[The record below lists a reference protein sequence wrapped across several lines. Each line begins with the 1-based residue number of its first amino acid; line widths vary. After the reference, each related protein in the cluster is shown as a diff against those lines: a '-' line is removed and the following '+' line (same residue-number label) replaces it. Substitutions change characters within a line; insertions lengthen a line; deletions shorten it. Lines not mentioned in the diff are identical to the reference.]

1 MEPGRKTAYST
12 DLRWRVIWQKLGM
25 GLGYRQIA
33 HHLNISVGTVYNTY
47 KLFEP
52 TGSVEAKKARKRP
65 ELCKLDDRHQL
76 YVIGL
81 VLDNPKMYLSE
92 VCHQVK
98 EITNTEVSSATICN
112 LPASYGITR
121 KKVQHVALQ
130 RRVDYRGL
138 FVANVSFFRKKC
150 SFGWMRRAATTVKCL
165 ENLATQFAV
174 KELFVRNYWF
184 VDREY
189 LLSLHSLGPVVS

>member
-1 MEPGRKTAYST
+1 MSAEPGRKTAYST

-47 KLFEP
+47 KLFER
-52 TGSVEAKKARKRP
+52 TDSVEEKKARKRP
-65 ELCKLDDRHQL
+65 ELCKLNHHHQL

-112 LPASYGITR
+112 LLASYGITR
-121 KKVQHVALQ
+121 KKIQHVALQ

-138 FVANVSFFRKKC
+138 FVANVSFFSEREMLV
-150 SFGWMRRAATTVKCL
+150 W
-165 ENLATQFAV
+165 
-174 KELFVRNYWF
+174 VR
-184 VDREY
+184 
-189 LLSLHSLGPVVS
+189 G